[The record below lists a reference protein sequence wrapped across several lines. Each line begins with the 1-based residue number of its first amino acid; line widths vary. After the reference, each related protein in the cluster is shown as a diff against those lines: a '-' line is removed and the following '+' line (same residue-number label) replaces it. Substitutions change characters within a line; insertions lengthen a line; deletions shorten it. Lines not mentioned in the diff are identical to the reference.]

1 MAFWIFTTPTVE
13 EAPFAWND
21 LHVRYRMNRGVSVQ
35 EISPCQYELI
45 RYYAYTDELGA
56 ENLPQN
62 PNQDTDFWPAPS
74 AGLNFFRGGYE
85 HQVDSATRA
94 CLIASDIG
102 IDASN
107 FTLVGGFGYGLG
119 PYGLGPY
126 GGTP

>member
-1 MAFWIFTTPTVE
+1 MATWMFTTPTTE

-21 LHVRYRMNRGVSVQ
+21 LHVRYRMPRGVSVQ

-62 PNQDTDFWPAPS
+62 PNQDTEFWPAPS

-85 HQVDSATRA
+85 HIVSDAVKA

-102 IDASN
+102 ITDDN
-107 FTLVGGFGYGLG
+107 FQITSGFGVG
-119 PYGLGPY
+119 PFGVGPF
-126 GGTP
+126 GGIE